1 MCMDIR
7 SGAMK
12 VAKWGNS
19 LAVRLPRSHVE
30 ALGLREG
37 DEVEIPPEAIRK
49 LASDEDARRAAFLR
63 RLDELSRPGPPGFKF
78 DRDEIYDQ
86 RLNRIKLDDDAA

>member
-1 MCMDIR
+1 
-7 SGAMK
+7 MK

-49 LASDEDARRAAFLR
+49 VASNEDARRAAFLC
-63 RLDELSRPGPPGFKF
+63 RLESS
-78 DRDEIYDQ
+78 
-86 RLNRIKLDDDAA
+86 AARALPASSSTATRSTISG

>member
-1 MCMDIR
+1 MQ
-7 SGAMK
+7 

-19 LAVRLPRSHVE
+19 LAVRLPRSHIE

-49 LASDEDARRAAFLR
+49 VASNEDARRAAFLC
-63 RLDELSRPGPPGFKF
+63 RLDELSRPGPPDFKF